1 MCFGSSST
9 PEVLDPATLILPGP
23 DNISATDKD
32 EWRYVEPEEK
42 AAQDMLDT
50 TEMEDGLPVELGYT
64 RKRLSGQTLRGSQRI
79 GGVNPR
85 SLFQLR

>member
-32 EWRYVEPEEK
+32 EWGYVEPEEEEG
-42 AAQDMLDT
+42 D
-50 TEMEDGLPVELGYT
+50 VELGYT

>member
-1 MCFGSSST
+1 MCFGGSY
-9 PEVLDPATLILPGP
+9 IPGA
-23 DNISATDKD
+23 DISARLGPEGSYATGGSG
-32 EWRYVEPEEK
+32 YAEPEE
-42 AAQDMLDT
+42 
-50 TEMEDGLPVELGYT
+50 EEDVELGYT

>member
-1 MCFGSSST
+1 MCFGGSSVPDPDLISMRG
-9 PEVLDPATLILPGP
+9 PEGTYATGG
-23 DNISATDKD
+23 SGWA
-32 EWRYVEPEEK
+32 EPEE
-42 AAQDMLDT
+42 
-50 TEMEDGLPVELGYT
+50 EEDVELGYT

>member
-1 MCFGSSST
+1 MCFGGSST

-42 AAQDMLDT
+42 AA
-50 TEMEDGLPVELGYT
+50 EEEVEWGYT
-64 RKRLSGQTLRGSQRI
+64 RKRLSGKTIRGSQRI

>member
-1 MCFGSSST
+1 MCFGGSST
-9 PEVLDPATLILPGP
+9 PEAPDPDLIMRGPEGIYATG
-23 DNISATDKD
+23 KD
-32 EWRYVEPEEK
+32 EWSYVDPKEE
-42 AAQDMLDT
+42 
-50 TEMEDGLPVELGYT
+50 EEDVELGYT

>member
-1 MCFGSSST
+1 MCFGGSSVPDPDLISMRG
-9 PEVLDPATLILPGP
+9 PEGSYATGG
-23 DNISATDKD
+23 SGYA
-32 EWRYVEPEEK
+32 EPEE
-42 AAQDMLDT
+42 
-50 TEMEDGLPVELGYT
+50 EEDVELGYT

>member
-1 MCFGSSST
+1 MCFGGSSVPDPDLISMRG
-9 PEVLDPATLILPGP
+9 PEGSYATGGSE
-23 DNISATDKD
+23 DTYATDGA
-32 EWRYVEPEEK
+32 EFLGWAEPKEE
-42 AAQDMLDT
+42 
-50 TEMEDGLPVELGYT
+50 EVELGYT

>member
-1 MCFGSSST
+1 MCFGGSSVPDPDLISMRG
-9 PEVLDPATLILPGP
+9 PEGTYATGG
-23 DNISATDKD
+23 DAKD
-32 EWRYVEPEEK
+32 AWGYAEPEE
-42 AAQDMLDT
+42 
-50 TEMEDGLPVELGYT
+50 EEDVELGYT